1 MDRGDAKVA
10 GQPVSIARLRERGIA
25 VNFATKAVLF
35 WLFILI
41 CLVLLWSVVN
51 RSAATDKETEISF
64 SDLINDVRQG
74 LVQDVTIQGNE
85 LRGHLKAS
93 PKDEFHTTL
102 PANQH
107 GLEEA
112 LLAARVN
119 VSIKRPENQVLA
131 PLLLNAGPIAI
142 LLLALLP
149 PFWVIFRKAGF
160 SPWLSL
166 LMLIPEVNLV
176 ALYLVAFSKWKTAPT
191 PRP

>member
-1 MDRGDAKVA
+1 M
-10 GQPVSIARLRERGIA
+10 
-25 VNFATKAVLF
+25 
-35 WLFILI
+35 
-41 CLVLLWSVVN
+41 
-51 RSAATDKETEISF
+51 
-64 SDLINDVRQG
+64 RQG
-74 LVQDVTIQGNE
+74 LVPGRNIFKRNE

-107 GLEEA
+107 GLEVGAAGRQGQRLDQEA
-112 LLAARVN
+112 GD
-119 VSIKRPENQVLA
+119 QVLA

-176 ALYLVAFSKWKTAPT
+176 ALYLVLSRKWKTAPT